1 MDVQV
6 QLYNPNY
13 PPVSYQNVENS
24 RMMYQMQ
31 SLHCKLILLFPVNC
45 KESSQTTKKQTKLNL
60 LHFNCGTH

>member
-6 QLYNPNY
+6 QPYNPNY

-31 SLHCKLILLFPVNC
+31 TNPLVSCQLQRIFP
-45 KESSQTTKKQTKLNL
+45 TYKKANQIE
-60 LHFNCGTH
+60 HVAF